1 MRTFLIIVPEG
12 GMLFEAA
19 GIADI
24 LMQANR
30 LKSKDSGEQLY
41 KVTIATTQPH
51 RVVQGSSGL
60 NLLAD
65 DRLSELDPELERDT
79 IMITGRG
86 MTEEEG
92 AVVADWVRG
101 AAPKARR
108 VVSVCGGA
116 FLLAQSGL
124 LDGRRATTHWR
135 LLDTFQSRFPKS
147 ESPKRADLCT
157 GRIDLDFCRG
167 QRGF

>member
-1 MRTFLIIVPEG
+1 MRTFLIIVPNG

-30 LKSKDSGEQLY
+30 LRSKDSQKQLY
-41 KVTIATTQPH
+41 KVTIATTHPH
-51 RVVQGSSGL
+51 RVVQGLSGL

-65 DRLSELDPELERDT
+65 DRLSDLDPELERDT

-92 AVVADWVRG
+92 ESGRFG
-101 AAPKARR
+101 LGP
-108 VVSVCGGA
+108 A
-116 FLLAQSGL
+116 FL
-124 LDGRRATTHWR
+124 DRDPMEEGR
-135 LLDTFQSRFPKS
+135 SS
-147 ESPKRADLCT
+147 
-157 GRIDLDFCRG
+157 
-167 QRGF
+167 

>member
-30 LKSKDSGEQLY
+30 LGSKDSEKRLH
-41 KVTIATTQPH
+41 KVAHAPTHPH
-51 RVVQGSSGL
+51 RVAQGLSGF

-65 DRLSELDPELERDT
+65 DRLPDLDPELERDT

-92 AVVADWVRG
+92 AVVGDWFGR
-101 AAPKARR
+101 AP
-108 VVSVCGGA
+108 
-116 FLLAQSGL
+116 
-124 LDGRRATTHWR
+124 
-135 LLDTFQSRFPKS
+135 PK
-147 ESPKRADLCT
+147 D
-157 GRIDLDFCRG
+157 
-167 QRGF
+167 